1 MSKLEAQIADLK
13 AELERLK
20 AELEKLRAELRTESN
35 WLQNLIADKADK

>member
-1 MSKLEAQIADLK
+1 
-13 AELERLK
+13 LK

>member
-1 MSKLEAQIADLK
+1 VSKLEAQIADLR